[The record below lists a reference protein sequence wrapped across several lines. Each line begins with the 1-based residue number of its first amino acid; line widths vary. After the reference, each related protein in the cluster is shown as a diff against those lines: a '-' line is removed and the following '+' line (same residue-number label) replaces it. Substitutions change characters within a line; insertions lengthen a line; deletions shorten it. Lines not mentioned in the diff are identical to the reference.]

1 MLINKKNEIKRNNE
15 NSKTVNNMRI
25 KNNVME

>member
-25 KNNVME
+25 KNNVMK